1 MYKKTE
7 KKIIFLLDRALAE
20 IETEINTFTKMKIGS
35 ISREISIL
43 LREKRDVLNEDMV
56 QKLLQIIAINNLSE
70 ARNDFINLLA
80 SKEYAYISQELVKFL
95 SFDDLIFSAYIIHAL
110 YKMDTVSY
118 YNEILPF
125 SAFEELQFLHDK
137 ANQYL
142 KRAGSR
148 LEKK

>member
-1 MYKKTE
+1 
-7 KKIIFLLDRALAE
+7 
-20 IETEINTFTKMKIGS
+20 
-35 ISREISIL
+35 
-43 LREKRDVLNEDMV
+43 
-56 QKLLQIIAINNLSE
+56 
-70 ARNDFINLLA
+70 
-80 SKEYAYISQELVKFL
+80 
-95 SFDDLIFSAYIIHAL
+95 
-110 YKMDTVSY
+110 MDTVSY